1 MVAPPST
8 TIVWPVMK
16 EPAFDAKKTADVVI
30 VGAGAA
36 GIAAAR
42 RLAMTGLSAMVLEA
56 TARVG
61 GRAWTCDVAGLRLDL
76 GCGWLHSANRNP
88 WTRIAEAA
96 GFAVD
101 EAARHS
107 TRHLAPTRR
116 PRSRSWAAPSPYAA
130 AKQRRPD
137 SLRPAPFA
145 RSPDRDTACPRLES
159 DACGDAE
166 GGVEAG
172 PGGQRIDLRGF
183 QARAGGFALSWCFTR
198 RRIPNRSSRTAN
210 AWPQS
215 CWKRPTLR
223 LSTAILPPRSIGDRE
238 ASAPASS
245 SRGPGNGIL
254 RAETG
259 GRIQARTAG
268 ERSEF
273 GSQTPLRLT
282 NPPELRGLL

>member
-1 MVAPPST
+1 MLCFPFGRPG
-8 TIVWPVMK
+8 
-16 EPAFDAKKTADVVI
+16 E
-30 VGAGAA
+30 GAA
-36 GIAAAR
+36 RWPLWRPLSRCGIYSGVPAMRAR
-42 RLAMTGLSAMVLEA
+42 RALS
-56 TARVG
+56 
-61 GRAWTCDVAGLRLDL
+61 
-76 GCGWLHSANRNP
+76 P
-88 WTRIAEAA
+88 
-96 GFAVD
+96 
-101 EAARHS
+101 
-107 TRHLAPTRR
+107 RR
-116 PRSRSWAAPSPYAA
+116 PRAALRRGRGPTGRSHGAGLMRPPIGLLWLPHTTRAALTGLRKSRAKVAPANHHAHGAS
-130 AKQRRPD
+130 R
-137 SLRPAPFA
+137 
-145 RSPDRDTACPRLES
+145 
-159 DACGDAE
+159 E
-166 GGVEAG
+166 GG
-172 PGGQRIDLRGF
+172 
-183 QARAGGFALSWCFTR
+183 
-198 RRIPNRSSRTAN
+198 IPNRSSRPAN